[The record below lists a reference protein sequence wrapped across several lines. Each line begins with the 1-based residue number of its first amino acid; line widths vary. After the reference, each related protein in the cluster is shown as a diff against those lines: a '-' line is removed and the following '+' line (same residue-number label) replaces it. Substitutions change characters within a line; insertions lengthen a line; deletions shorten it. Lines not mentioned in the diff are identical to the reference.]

1 MINNPLAGA
10 AADGDR
16 SDCLSACQQ
25 SLSSSTRKASG
36 SLETG
41 RSSSECRA
49 TTTRPCSN
57 STATWTIASECLV
70 STMLEGVHLASP
82 RRDTKPLRQVRP
94 SFFYRLLRVY
104 IKSSRLLTMY
114 RNAQTRQM
122 IDFIFVERLLS
133 SASAQ

>member
-1 MINNPLAGA
+1 MISNLLAGA

-41 RSSSECRA
+41 RSSSECWA

-57 STATWTIASECLV
+57 STATLTTASEYLA
-70 STMLEGVHLASP
+70 STTSEGVRPASL
-82 RRDTKPLRQVRP
+82 RRDTKPLRQVRT

-104 IKSSRLLTMY
+104 IKSFRLLPTY
-114 RNAQTRQM
+114 RNAQTCQ
-122 IDFIFVERLLS
+122 IIFIFVERVLAC
-133 SASAQ
+133 ASAQ